1 MNRRYVLHPGPVKSR
16 NDGQVH
22 YISAAQLADRYGV
35 SLRECITY
43 PQDGGTEGAIKRRLW
58 RDPVDAVHLYPRH
71 DGNYQLP
78 GDSKPAKSC
87 CNGGPQWGHAYD
99 CPVRI

>member
-22 YISAAQLADRYGV
+22 FIGAAQLADLYNV
-35 SLRECITY
+35 SLRDCITY
-43 PQDGGTEGAIKRRLW
+43 PTGCGTESVIRRRIW
-58 RDPVDAVHLYPRH
+58 RDPVDAVHLHPRY

-78 GDSKPAKSC
+78 GGA
-87 CNGGPQWGHAYD
+87 A
-99 CPVRI
+99 